1 MRYLLDTDTC
11 VFALKHQADVRRRFG
26 KVSPDDVAVSAMTL
40 AELRYGSLRS
50 KQPGKTWREVEAFLE
65 PIRVLPFDEG
75 AALAHAE
82 LRLALRAKPIGE
94 RDLVIASVAAARRLA
109 VVTHNTREFARVP
122 GLVCEDWSLGVA
134 P

>member
-1 MRYLLDTDTC
+1 
-11 VFALKHQADVRRRFG
+11 VFALKHHPDVRRRFG

-50 KQPGKTWREVEAFLE
+50 QRPVKTWRDVEAFLE

-82 LRLALRAKPIGE
+82 LRQALRTKPIGE

-109 VVTHNTREFARVP
+109 VVTHNTRAFARVP
-122 GLVCEDWSLGVA
+122 GLVYEDWTTAGM